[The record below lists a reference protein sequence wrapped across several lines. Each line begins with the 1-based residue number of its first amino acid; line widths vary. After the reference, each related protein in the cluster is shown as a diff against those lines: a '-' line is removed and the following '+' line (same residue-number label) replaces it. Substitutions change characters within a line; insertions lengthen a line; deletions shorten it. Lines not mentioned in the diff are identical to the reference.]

1 MKKTLI
7 IVLMSLLPSLAVANP
22 QSERRSPDPQA
33 EQERRRMVRTVLG
46 EMKTQYPKKFEHLMK
61 LREENPTEFRRAMGD
76 ILRQKKA
83 GHLRQPDPEIVAEKA
98 RFRELKADFH
108 SALQDYQSAAA
119 PDKVKHRTELRDM
132 AEEIFDAKQNLRRLR
147 VGRIVE
153 DLKALESE
161 IAERDANREELI
173 EQFVDEKIG
182 ATLKGL

>member
-1 MKKTLI
+1 MKKTTLI
-7 IVLMSLLPSLAVANP
+7 ALLTLLPSLAMANP
-22 QSERRSPDPQA
+22 EREQRSTDPQA
-33 EQERRRMVRTVLG
+33 EQERRRMIRTILG
-46 EMKTQYPKKFEHLMK
+46 EMKAQYPKKFEHLMK
-61 LREENPTEFRRAMGD
+61 LREENPAEFRRAMGD
-76 ILRQKKA
+76 ILRLKKA

-98 RFRELKADFH
+98 RFRELKEDFH
-108 SALQDYQSAAA
+108 TALQDYQNASESE
-119 PDKVKHRTELRDM
+119 KNKHRAELRDM

-173 EQFVDEKIG
+173 EKFVDEKIG